1 LGRGEGVKGMEEV
14 RRWCADFV
22 EKASVVEGV
31 QRTESSWGRMIIFK
45 ISETVRCLKRKNR
58 RVEFQVEVEGW
69 IRSEIAKGYEEIK

>member
-22 EKASVVEGV
+22 EMASVVEGV

-45 ISETVRCLKRKNR
+45 ISETVR
-58 RVEFQVEVEGW
+58 G
-69 IRSEIAKGYEEIK
+69 